1 MADHQGVK
9 PIPWPRA
16 RTLAL
21 RADPALLQALAA
33 GASPCAPAA
42 CAHPAAPFAATSLAP
57 GAAAA
62 TTHCAPCFDALRGEY
77 EASRFAALPVLAEG
91 ACALC
96 GAGAGAGAAALR
108 DPMGCGMAV
117 CEACYRGSCD
127 RQLASDA
134 QYAPKLD
141 VVPDEVLK
149 GLLWISDKD
158 GQANLGTLQRLG
170 IRRVLICCDKLPAY
184 HDPAASGLR
193 YHRLAIA
200 DSMVQELRAY
210 LPAALAFIAQGA
222 LAGEGTLVHCN
233 AGVSR
238 SGAVVVAFLRAAV
251 PLTTAEAW
259 GAAMGARARVSPNTN
274 FLRQLGYE
282 APAGSGGDAPA
293 AAAAKCANALKEC
306 PWFGKAEWEGLCSG
320 CWKERAARGAGAQ
333 GAAAGAGA
341 AAAPAAAAGK

>member
-9 PIPWPRA
+9 PAPWPRE

-33 GASPCAPAA
+33 GASPCTPSA
-42 CAHPAAPFAATSLAP
+42 CAHPDAPFSSTCLAP
-57 GAAAA
+57 GAAAVA
-62 TTHCAPCFDALRGEY
+62 THCAPCFDALREGH
-77 EASRFAALPVLAEG
+77 EAARFVVLPVLAEG

-96 GAGAGAGAAALR
+96 GAGAGAAALR
-108 DPMGCGMAV
+108 DPIGCGMAM
-117 CEACYRGSCD
+117 CEGCYRGSCA
-127 RQLASDA
+127 RQQAADA
-134 QYAPKLD
+134 QYVPKLT
-141 VVPDEVLK
+141 VVPDEVLP
-149 GLLWISDKD
+149 GLLYISEKD

-200 DSMVQELRAY
+200 DSMVQELNAY

-251 PLTTAEAW
+251 PLSTADAW
-259 GAAMGARARVSPNTN
+259 GAAMGARARVSPNGN
-274 FLRQLGYE
+274 FLRQMGYE
-282 APAGSGGDAPA
+282 APAGGGGDG
-293 AAAAKCANALKEC
+293 AAAAKCATALKEC
-306 PWFGKAEWEGLCSG
+306 DWFGKAEWEGLCSG
-320 CWKERAARGAGAQ
+320 CWKVRVAAR
-333 GAAAGAGA
+333 GAAAGAGS
-341 AAAPAAAAGK
+341 AAAPAAAAAGK